1 MKYSFILLALI
12 ALNCT
17 TSQNTGLY
25 EKYNPDDFLYWSSN
39 RSLSWSDFQGSLSL
53 SNQNLPSEIII
64 YNPST
69 IEKSNVL
76 SKPSLTSFVVM
87 DKKKSWCKKEN
98 RNDKHLLYNQVIF
111 DLYELNRREL
121 EMKFSQT
128 DFSTEGYKE
137 EFKKLTEE
145 NNRSMLIAIEQF
157 RIESNLGD
165 DFDAVKNWNRRIRS
179 QIQKLNGTIT
189 N

>member
-1 MKYSFILLALI
+1 MKYCFILFAAI

-17 TSQNTGLY
+17 ISQNTGLY
-25 EKYNPDDFLYWSSN
+25 EKYNPDDFLYWSAERN
-39 RSLSWSDFQGSLSL
+39 LRWSDFQGSPSS
-53 SNQNLPSEIII
+53 SNQNLPSEIFI
-64 YNPST
+64 YNPSS
-69 IEKSNVL
+69 IEKSNIL
-76 SKPSLTSFVVM
+76 SKPSLTSLIVL

-98 RNDKHLLYNQVIF
+98 RNDQHLLYNQVIF

-137 EFKKLTEE
+137 EFKKLTDE
-145 NNRSMLIAIEQF
+145 NNKSLLIAIEQF

-179 QIQKLNGTIT
+179 EIQKLNRIT
-189 N
+189 TE